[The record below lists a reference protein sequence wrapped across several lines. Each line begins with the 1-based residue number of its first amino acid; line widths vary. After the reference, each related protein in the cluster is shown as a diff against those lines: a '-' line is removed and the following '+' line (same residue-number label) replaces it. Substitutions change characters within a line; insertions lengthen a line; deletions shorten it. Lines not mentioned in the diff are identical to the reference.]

1 MNRAGN
7 KAIVLQ
13 AAMPEFPKYTRRD
26 IRAHGQKAQPDR
38 IAPFAS
44 SKSDIQ
50 MTSSTDLSKP
60 GLR

>member
-13 AAMPEFPKYTRRD
+13 ANAGISKAYQA
-26 IRAHGQKAQPDR
+26 AHGQKAQPDR

-60 GLR
+60 GFR

>member
-13 AAMPEFPKYTRRD
+13 ANAGISKAYQG
-26 IRAHGQKAQPDR
+26 AHGQKAQPDR

-44 SKSDIQ
+44 SKSGIQ
-50 MTSSTDLSKP
+50 MTSSPGLSKP
-60 GLR
+60 GFR